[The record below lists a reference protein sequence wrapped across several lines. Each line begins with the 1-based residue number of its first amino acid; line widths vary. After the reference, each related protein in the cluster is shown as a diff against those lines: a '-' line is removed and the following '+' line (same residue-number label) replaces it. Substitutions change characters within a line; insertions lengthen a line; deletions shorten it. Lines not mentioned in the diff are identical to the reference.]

1 VGYQTALLKC
11 VPIQAFWLLGFAIIG
26 NENNIAFL
34 SVRELNNREE
44 NSNLNGIFFI
54 YFSWDFLGVESS
66 PKSSPVIMKH
76 IKWELSYFKIM

>member
-1 VGYQTALLKC
+1 MCSDTT
-11 VPIQAFWLLGFAIIG
+11 IQAFWLLGFAIIG

-44 NSNLNGIFFI
+44 NSNLDGIFFI
-54 YFSWDFLGVESS
+54 YFSWDFLGVESW